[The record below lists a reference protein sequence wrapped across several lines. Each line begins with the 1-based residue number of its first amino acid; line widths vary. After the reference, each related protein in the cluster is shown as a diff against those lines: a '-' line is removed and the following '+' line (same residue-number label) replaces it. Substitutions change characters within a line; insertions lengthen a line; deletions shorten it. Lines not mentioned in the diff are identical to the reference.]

1 MMFPLLGN
9 VRVRGLCESF
19 IKSGH
24 FPHAILIEGEEGLGK
39 KTLAHYLA
47 MAAAC
52 GIADAPC
59 GVCKSCNLARGNNHP
74 DISFTAPEDKKKSVS
89 VNQIRALRD
98 EAYIKPHL
106 DGRRVMIIDKAHTL
120 NAESQNAFLKV
131 LEEPPSDTVFILLA
145 ENKASLLPTVISR
158 VAVLSLTP
166 PERDEARQ
174 YLKEHTKADDE
185 AIDKILDV
193 VRNNIGRAMANLKKK
208 NLSKGYMAA
217 KDFIKAFMERQPA
230 LNLLRITLPL
240 EKDRVMADEFAKELK
255 VFITS
260 YLRNTESDRKKAA
273 LIRLDALLNEK
284 APLLHT
290 NVNLPLFFSAFVS
303 LAKHI
308 Y

>member
-9 VRVRGLCESF
+9 ARIKDLCQNF

-24 FPHAILIEGEEGLGK
+24 FPHAILIEGEQGLGK
-39 KTLAHYLA
+39 KTLGEFLA

-52 GIADAPC
+52 GRVDAPC
-59 GVCKSCNLARGNNHP
+59 GACKSCTLFKSKNHP

-98 EAYIKPHL
+98 ESYIKPHL

-120 NAESQNAFLKV
+120 NTESQNAFLKV

-158 VAVLSLTP
+158 VAVLPLTP

-174 YLKEHTKADDE
+174 YLREHTKADDE
-185 AIDKILDV
+185 AINKALDV
-193 VRNNIGRAMANLKKK
+193 ARNNIGKAMANLKKK
-208 NLSKGYMAA
+208 NLSKGYIAA
-217 KDFIKAFMERQPA
+217 RDFIKAFMENQNA
-230 LNLLRITLPL
+230 LSLLRITAPL
-240 EKDRVMADEFAKELK
+240 EKDRVAADEFALELK

-260 YLRNTESDRKKAA
+260 TLRSSSSPREKAA
-273 LIRLDALLNEK
+273 LIGLDTLLNEK
-284 APLLHT
+284 APLLRT

-303 LAKHI
+303 LAKQL
-308 Y
+308 

>member
-52 GIADAPC
+52 GRADAPC

-166 PERDEARQ
+166 PERDEAKE
-174 YLKEHTKADDE
+174 YLKAHTKADDE

-208 NLSKGYMAA
+208 NLSKGYTAA
-217 KDFIKAFMERQPA
+217 KDFIKAFLERQNA

-240 EKDRVMADEFAKELK
+240 EKDRVAADEFVKELK

-260 YLRNTESDRKKAA
+260 YLRNAESDREKAA

-308 Y
+308 F